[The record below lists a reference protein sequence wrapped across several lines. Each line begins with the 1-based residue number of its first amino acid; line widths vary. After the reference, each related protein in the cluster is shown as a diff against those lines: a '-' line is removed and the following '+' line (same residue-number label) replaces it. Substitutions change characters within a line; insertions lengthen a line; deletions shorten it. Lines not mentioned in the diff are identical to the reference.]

1 MEEVTF
7 IESISLQPDD
17 RMLRMQYADYLE
29 LGGQFKEA
37 ERQRMLARVDN
48 LPIRCEKTGVY
59 VLERGNLK
67 AVFADLDTAEHFS
80 LLLV

>member
-37 ERQRMLARVDN
+37 ERQRMLLGRSSVTDPS
-48 LPIRCEKTGVY
+48 LPRESTVIETPRPQPKPLAG
-59 VLERGNLK
+59 
-67 AVFADLDTAEHFS
+67 LDDIE
-80 LLLV
+80 